1 MARSQHSFSKRQR
14 EKDRQKKNK
23 EKRERMEE
31 RKQQRAEGGGG
42 GIEID
47 WSLAPEN
54 LTLNDKEEKA
64 KTSLEDEYGV
74 TDDESTPEND
84 EEENED

>member
-42 GIEID
+42 GVEID

-64 KTSLEDEYGV
+64 KTSLEDDYAV
-74 TDDESTPEND
+74 DDESTTETD
-84 EEENED
+84 EEDTDD